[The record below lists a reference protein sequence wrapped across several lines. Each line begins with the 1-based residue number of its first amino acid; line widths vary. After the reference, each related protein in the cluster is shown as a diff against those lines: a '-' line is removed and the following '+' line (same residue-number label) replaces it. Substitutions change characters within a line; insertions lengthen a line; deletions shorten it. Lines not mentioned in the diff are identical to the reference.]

1 MLAGPAQAE
10 IDWNGLSHAYDKAA
24 DTPGHLATLLDA
36 DAAVRARAMGHLWS
50 AILHQGTVYPATAP
64 AARVV
69 AGLLADERAELELD
83 GAPIRIALLRFLG
96 EVAES
101 TSYAPVELD
110 TACPPGR
117 EDELRGVTAGD
128 WEDEE
133 EGVDFSDV
141 LFEVM
146 WSRAVAACR
155 DSVGDLLAAVTP
167 WLADPGC
174 GRAARY
180 AAVRLHKAGDVP
192 TESITEHLRDVAVSG
207 APATERAEAVL
218 ALGDLQADTSGY
230 LHDAEQVVRVCAAL
244 HATRDTAE
252 ILAGLLALPESD
264 EWLVDTPYLSGK
276 LRFHLVAAAVERVD
290 DFADL
295 LPAALH
301 VLRFAGPFTVER
313 DWGPL
318 LGKALEGPADARR
331 TFLDALIET
340 EGLWDPRN
348 GNASVYLR
356 KLGLPSEREAFRAA
370 TA

>member
-1 MLAGPAQAE
+1 MLAEPALADV
-10 IDWNGLSHAYDKAA
+10 DWNGLSHAYDKAA

-36 DAAVRARAMGHLWS
+36 DADVRARAMEHLWS
-50 AILHQGTVYPATAP
+50 AVLHQGTIYPATAP
-64 AARVV
+64 AARVI
-69 AGLLADERAELELD
+69 AGLLADERADRELG
-83 GAPIRIALLRFLG
+83 GAPIRTALLRFLG

-110 TACPPGR
+110 TTCPPGR

-155 DSVGDLLAAVTP
+155 DSVGDLLTAVTP
-167 WLADPGC
+167 WLSDPVC
-174 GRAARY
+174 GPAARY
-180 AAVRLHKAGDVP
+180 AAVRLHQAGDVP
-192 TESITEHLRDVAVSG
+192 TGSITAHLRDVAAST
-207 APATERAEAVL
+207 APAVDRAEAVL
-218 ALGDLQADTSGY
+218 ALGELQADTSAY
-230 LHDAEQVVRVCAAL
+230 LDDAEQVVRVCAAL
-244 HATRDTAE
+244 HVRQDTDE

-264 EWLVDTPYLSGK
+264 EWLVDTPYLSGQP
-276 LRFHLVAAAVERVD
+276 RFHLVAAAVERVD
-290 DFADL
+290 DFAVL

-301 VLRFAGPFTVER
+301 VLRFAGPFTVEQ

-318 LGKALEGPADARR
+318 LGKALEGPVDARR
-331 TFLDALIET
+331 AFLDALIDT

-348 GNASVYLR
+348 GNASVYLK
-356 KLGLPSEREAFRAA
+356 KLGLPSEREAFRTA